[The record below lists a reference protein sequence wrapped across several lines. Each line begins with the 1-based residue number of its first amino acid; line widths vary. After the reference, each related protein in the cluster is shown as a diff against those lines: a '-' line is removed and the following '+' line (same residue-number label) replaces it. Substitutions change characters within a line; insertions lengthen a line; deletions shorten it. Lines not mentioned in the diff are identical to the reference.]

1 MRTLRN
7 SSERVQR
14 LQRCNLGGITLARS
28 AEEENLNK
36 SVQGAGELDTI
47 NPGI

>member
-28 AEEENLNK
+28 AEEEIELE
-36 SVQGAGELDTI
+36 QECPGGRGA
-47 NPGI
+47 